1 MKQVKVRTANHVV
14 PFIAVE
20 PGLTIRDSIRAE
32 DITEAQFAQELGL
45 TLPELEALLIGKAEL
60 TPEIALSLE
69 KRWGVPREI
78 WLKLEAGYRAHPKNP
93 WGGARVGAGRKPL
106 ELKSKQV
113 RISAPPDDF
122 ERIETWLKAQP
133 SAAQSLAK
141 LILAQTTKP
150 AKRSKR

>member
-1 MKQVKVRTANHVV
+1 MKIFSDTTQAFAVTSPGSILKQEMQARKVTPHRLAQQLEVKLER
-14 PFIAVE
+14 
-20 PGLTIRDSIRAE
+20 
-32 DITEAQFAQELGL
+32 
-45 TLPELEALLIGKAEL
+45 LEAVLNGAAPLS
-60 TPEIALSLE
+60 PEIASKLE
-69 KRWGVPREI
+69 QRWGIEASI
-78 WLKLEAGYRAHPKNP
+78 WTRLERAYQRHPKHP
-93 WGGARVGAGRKPL
+93 KRGGARVGAGRK
-106 ELKSKQV
+106 KSGIVSKQV